1 MKGLPTSLISNG
13 FRISGFYLIAL
24 FLYFSPTSTA
34 QGVTIGSNTPAD
46 PSATLEVKSTTGGLL
61 LPRLSTAQRNAILS
75 PSPGLMIY
83 NSSNECM
90 EVYHA
95 SGWKAFSCSCS
106 APPPAP
112 QSILGPTQVCAQ
124 QSAVQYHVAPVPGA
138 STYTWSATG
147 GATVQSGQGDTLITV
162 DFSSG
167 QGILSVVASNYCGTA
182 SALSIN
188 YLAANPNPGFTV
200 NPAQPITNQAA
211 TFTANSQGLQY
222 AWTFQNG
229 TPNTSSSAN
238 PSVTYSATGSNSVK
252 LVVADQNG
260 CTDSSTQSVTVTNCP
275 APGQN
280 QVAFSYTGGQ
290 QSWTV
295 PATCVS
301 SVTLE
306 CWGAQGGSS
315 TSTGAAGGYS
325 KGDLSVSPGQ
335 VLYLY
340 VGGQGGNP
348 SGGWNGGGS
357 GQTSGYPASGGGGG
371 GSDVRVGGQSLS
383 DRVIVAG
390 GGGGSCTLYSGNFS
404 STSPGQGGGNSGTSA
419 GTVSNGSGT
428 ATGGGAGTQNAGGN
442 GGVGNQTGSAGTLG
456 QGGAGFPGGDSTG
469 GGGGAG
475 YYGGGGGGYQS
486 SGTNI
491 ASSGGGGSGYTGNLS
506 NASMQTGIR
515 NGNGQIVI
523 TY

>member
-1 MKGLPTSLISNG
+1 MCNG
-13 FRISGFYLIAL
+13 RRILGFYLFLL
-24 FLYFSPTSTA
+24 FLTFSTTSTA
-34 QGVTIGSNTPAD
+34 QGVTIGSNTPAH
-46 PSATLEVKSTTGGLL
+46 PSATLELKSTNGGLL

-95 SGWKAFSCSCS
+95 TGWKAFSCSCS
-106 APPPAP
+106 AAPPTP

-124 QSAVQYHVAPVPGA
+124 QTAVQYYVAPVPGA
-138 STYTWSATG
+138 STYTWSVTG
-147 GATVQSGQGDTLITV
+147 GATVQSGQGNTLITV
-162 DFSSG
+162 DFSTG
-167 QGILSVVASNYCGTA
+167 QGSISVAASNYCGTA
-182 SALSIN
+182 PALSMN

-200 NPAQPITNQAA
+200 VPSQPITNQPA
-211 TFTANSQGLQY
+211 TFTASSQGLQY

-252 LVVADQNG
+252 LVVTDQNG

-280 QVAFSYTGGQ
+280 QVTFSYNGGQ

-315 TSTGAAGGYS
+315 TATGAAGGYA
-325 KGDLSVSPGQ
+325 KGDLAVSPGQ

-348 SGGWNGGGS
+348 SGGWNGGG
-357 GQTSGYPASGGGGG
+357 QDKPLDTQPAAE
-371 GSDVRVGGQSLS
+371 VVE
-383 DRVIVAG
+383 A
-390 GGGGSCTLYSGNFS
+390 
-404 STSPGQGGGNSGTSA
+404 
-419 GTVSNGSGT
+419 
-428 ATGGGAGTQNAGGN
+428 AT
-442 GGVGNQTGSAGTLG
+442 
-456 QGGAGFPGGDSTG
+456 FE
-469 GGGGAG
+469 
-475 YYGGGGGGYQS
+475 
-486 SGTNI
+486 
-491 ASSGGGGSGYTGNLS
+491 
-506 NASMQTGIR
+506 
-515 NGNGQIVI
+515 
-523 TY
+523 